1 MSPISTT
8 TPNIKIFAD
17 GAVLE
22 DVPKLLATGTLTGF
36 TTNPTLMAKA
46 GVKDYEAFA
55 RRFLDAV
62 NGLPVSLEVFADDVP
77 NMIRQARILAS
88 WGDNVFV
95 KIPVTNTAR
104 QSTAEAVAQL
114 AKDGVKLNV
123 TAVFTRRQIDALVPL
138 FQANTRA
145 IISIF
150 AGRIADAGVDP
161 QPTVRYAV
169 EQTRDKPNIEILWA
183 SCREIF
189 SVVLAAEAG
198 CHIITVPNDMLGKLK
213 GLGRDL
219 DDVSLDTV
227 KMFYTDAASSGFRL

>member
-1 MSPISTT
+1 V

-17 GAVLE
+17 GAVLQ
-22 DVPKLLATGTLTGF
+22 DVPKLLATAKLAGF

-46 GVKDYEAFA
+46 GVVDYERFA
-55 RRFLDAV
+55 KQFLDAV
-62 NGLPVSLEVFADDVP
+62 NGMPVSLEVFADDLP

-95 KIPVTNTAR
+95 KIPVTNTAGE
-104 QSTAEAVAQL
+104 STGSAIAQL

-123 TAVFTRRQIDALVPL
+123 TAVFTKPQIDTLIPL
-138 FQANTRA
+138 FDAKTPG
-145 IISIF
+145 ILSIF

-161 QPTVRYAV
+161 VPTMRYAV
-169 EQTRDKPNIEILWA
+169 DKARDKPSVEVLWA

-189 SVVLAAEAG
+189 SVVQAADAG

-219 DDVSLDTV
+219 ADVSLDTV
-227 KMFYTDAASSGFRL
+227 KMFYTDATSSGFRL

>member
-1 MSPISTT
+1 V

-17 GAVLE
+17 GAVLQ
-22 DVPKLLATGTLTGF
+22 DVPKLLATAKLAGF

-46 GVKDYEAFA
+46 GVVDYERFA
-55 RRFLDAV
+55 KQFLDAV
-62 NGLPVSLEVFADDVP
+62 NGMPVSLEVFADDLP

-95 KIPVTNTAR
+95 KIPVTNTAGE
-104 QSTAEAVAQL
+104 STGSAIAQL

-123 TAVFTRRQIDALVPL
+123 TAVFTKQQIDTLIPL
-138 FQANTRA
+138 FDAKTPG
-145 IISIF
+145 ILSIF

-161 QPTVRYAV
+161 VPTMRYAV
-169 EQTRDKPNIEILWA
+169 DKARDKPSVEVLWA

-189 SVVLAAEAG
+189 SVVQAADAG

-219 DDVSLDTV
+219 GDVSLDTV
-227 KMFYTDAASSGFRL
+227 KMFYTDATSSGFRL

>member
-1 MSPISTT
+1 MKPD
-8 TPNIKIFAD
+8 IKIFAD

-22 DVPKLLATGTLTGF
+22 DVPKLLASGTLTGF

-46 GVKDYEAFA
+46 GVKDYERFA

-62 NGLPVSLEVFADDVP
+62 NGLPVSLEVFADDIP

-95 KIPVTNTAR
+95 KLPVTNTAGE
-104 QSTAEAVAQL
+104 STAEAIAQL
-114 AKDGVKLNV
+114 SKDGVKINV
-123 TAVFTRRQIDALVPL
+123 TAVFTRQQIDGLVPR
-138 FQANTRA
+138 FDPRTPA

-161 QPTVRYAV
+161 QPTVRHAV
-169 EQTRDKPNIEILWA
+169 ERARERPNIEILWA

-219 DDVSLDTV
+219 NDVSLDTV
-227 KMFYTDAASSGFRL
+227 KMFYNDATSSGFRL

>member
-1 MSPISTT
+1 M
-8 TPNIKIFAD
+8 TPEIKIFAD

-22 DVPKLLATGTLTGF
+22 DVPKLLAGGTLKGF

-46 GVKDYEAFA
+46 GVKDYERFA

-95 KIPVTNTAR
+95 KIPVTNTAGE
-104 QSTAEAVAQL
+104 STAEAIAQL
-114 AKDGVKLNV
+114 SKAGVKLNV
-123 TAVFTRRQIDALVPL
+123 TAVFTRPQIDTLVPL
-138 FQANTRA
+138 FDGKTPA

-161 QPTVRYAV
+161 EPTVRYAV
-169 EQTRDKPNIEILWA
+169 EQVRAKPSVEILWA

-189 SVVLAAEAG
+189 SVVIAAEAG

-219 DDVSLDTV
+219 SEVSLDTV
-227 KMFYTDAASSGFRL
+227 KMFYTDATSSGFRL